1 MMDTI
6 SDRMVGYGMV
16 VIGFACLVLIL
27 NGVI

>member
-1 MMDTI
+1 MTEMT
-6 SDRMVGYGMV
+6 DRMVGYGMV